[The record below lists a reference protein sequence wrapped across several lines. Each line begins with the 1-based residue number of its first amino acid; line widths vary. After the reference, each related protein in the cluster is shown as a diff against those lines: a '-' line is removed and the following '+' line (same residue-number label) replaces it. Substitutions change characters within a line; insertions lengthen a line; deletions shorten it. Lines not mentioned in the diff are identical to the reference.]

1 MRYDLRAMTLR
12 IRNPRRSVITF
23 RDIRPP
29 GTLATDLYQ
38 SGYSDVIAI
47 WSAAAER
54 IIREYER
61 TLSALV
67 TDSPADLQA
76 QLDAAESELQRLFL
90 VLTPRL
96 RNWAFSIERWYRGK
110 WRGAVLAATGVD
122 LGTMIGSEDARET
135 LEAAIEG
142 NVALVRDVSAQA
154 RTRISQAV
162 FTGLTER
169 TPAREVAK
177 DIREAVTMGRDRSV
191 RIASDQLTK
200 VTSALASERRREAG
214 LDSFAWVS
222 SHKRNPRPVHA
233 ARDGK
238 VYTDETA
245 PADLPGR
252 LPFCGCRERAVMS
265 FE

>member
-12 IRNPRRSVITF
+12 ARNPRRSQIIF

-29 GTLATDLYQ
+29 AMMATNLYQ
-38 SGYSDVIAI
+38 TAYADVIAI

-54 IIREYER
+54 VIAEYER
-61 TLSALV
+61 TLSTMV
-67 TDSPADLQA
+67 TDSPADVRA
-76 QLDAAESELQRLFL
+76 QLDAAESELQRLFIL
-90 VLTPRL
+90 LTPRL
-96 RNWAFSIERWYRGK
+96 RSWAFSVEGWYRGK
-110 WRGAVLAATGVD
+110 WRGAVLAASGVD
-122 LGTMIGSEDARET
+122 LSTMIGPEDVRET

-142 NVALVRDVSAQA
+142 NVALVRDVSSQA
-154 RTRISQAV
+154 RSRISQAV

-177 DIREAVTMGRDRSV
+177 DIREAVTMGRDRSL

-214 LDSFAWVS
+214 LDSWAWVS

-233 ARDGK
+233 ARDTK
-238 VYTDETA
+238 IYTDETA

-265 FE
+265 FD

>member
-1 MRYDLRAMTLR
+1 MRYDLRSMARRLR
-12 IRNPRRSVITF
+12 NSRRPQITF

-29 GTLATDLYQ
+29 AVLATDLYR
-38 SGYSDVIAI
+38 SGYFDVIAI

-54 IIREYER
+54 VIAEYER
-61 TLSALV
+61 SLSALT

-76 QLDAAESELQRLFL
+76 KLDAAETELQRLFIL
-90 VLTPRL
+90 LTPRL
-96 RNWAFSIERWYRGK
+96 RSWAFGVEGWYRGK

-122 LGTMIGSEDARET
+122 LGTMIGPEDARET
-135 LEAAIEG
+135 LDAAIEG

-162 FTGLTER
+162 FAGLTER
-169 TPAREVAK
+169 RPAREVAK
-177 DIREAVTMGRDRSV
+177 DVREAVSMGRDRSI

-214 LDSFAWVS
+214 LDSWAWVS
-222 SHKRNPRPVHA
+222 SHKRNPRPIHA
-233 ARDGK
+233 ARDTK

-252 LPFCGCRERAVMS
+252 LPFCGCRERAVMT
-265 FE
+265 FA